1 MIMFNLFKKDSAHNK
16 VVKEQ
21 REQLNDYLKNNTP
34 EPEPERQYY
43 SLGPTTEGRVMLKVY
58 YGNVSMDKDGI
69 DTLIKVLEASKAWVE
84 DKSGKQPEDG
94 CQKQPEPV

>member
-1 MIMFNLFKKDSAHNK
+1 MFNLFKKDSAHNK

-69 DTLIKVLEASKAWVE
+69 DALIKTLEASKAWVE

-94 CQKQPEPV
+94 CQEDYDPL